1 MTMPVTVSHSPSF
14 AAVLFLVVW
23 GWAGGAAQA
32 ASSLADYEKRLGE
45 AQQRLREM
53 PEPDPSPI
61 EVIRGLQTVKLLL
74 PANEEIEFEGA
85 KLRVDNSW
93 LHAALDAISEE
104 AAGDVEQRRS
114 KLIELADQ
122 VARLRDRLR
131 LPEGAFTGT
140 IETDRRRLEAILG
153 RPEYQPEQL
162 RESSLRRWLRKVAD
176 WLKKQLSRLNPGGS
190 EAPSPQVNRG
200 LTILQAILML
210 GLTAA
215 LVYGI
220 SRLLQRLRTRTD
232 GEVEETSREVL
243 GETIEEH
250 VVAKDILDRADGAA
264 REGDYRAGIRL
275 AYIALLLNLAERGR
289 LRLDRAKT
297 NRDYLESLRDTGE
310 IFPVFSRL
318 TGVFEQVWYGETPAS
333 HEDFQGFLHSY
344 REVASAEVAQTVSL
358 RQ

>member
-1 MTMPVTVSHSPSF
+1 MTKPVTASHSPWF
-14 AAVLFLVVW
+14 ATVLLLVVW
-23 GWAGGAAQA
+23 GWAGGAVHA

-45 AQQRLREM
+45 AQQRLREL
-53 PEPDPSPI
+53 PEPDPSPL
-61 EVIRGLQTVKLLL
+61 EVIQGLQTVKLLL
-74 PANEEIEFEGA
+74 PSNEEIEFEGA

-93 LHAALDAISEE
+93 LHVALDAIIGE

-114 KLIELADQ
+114 KLIELADR

-131 LPEGAFTGT
+131 LPEGAAMGT

-297 NRDYLESLRDTGE
+297 NRDYLESLRDTAE
-310 IFPVFSRL
+310 IFPVFSRM

-333 HEDFQGFLHSY
+333 HVDFQGFLQNY
-344 REVASAEVAQTVSL
+344 REVASAEVTQTVSS